1 MSWFLTALFALLALW
16 AFLLYRRERSEA
28 DSFRAESRRR
38 IEELAALG
46 YNKDR
51 VGPRVIAMGQ
61 ASRDVLL
68 VCKTDYSV
76 IYLNPAAELMFGS
89 LRPEAGSL
97 IAVTRHNEICDLA
110 ADALAGRDDLDRQI
124 FVNGKAY
131 RARAARYED
140 GVALALTD
148 VSELQ
153 RLGRARRDFIANI
166 SHELRTPLTAIRLL
180 TDTLKSPAGQKPDL
194 TLTLIDKVT
203 VETESL
209 SQLAQEL
216 LDLATI
222 ESGQA
227 AIKLIAAPVKPVVDA
242 TVYRLAELAARKQ
255 QTITIDAPD
264 DLSAL
269 MDAEQI
275 GRVTLNLLHNAI
287 KFTPEEGRI
296 TVKAFRSDDRSNDR
310 SDDFSRQLKATEVAT
325 TEQILIVEIADTGPG
340 IDADDLPRIFERFYR
355 ADSSRASGGTGLG
368 LAIAKHIVEAHGG
381 RIWAENGTGQ
391 GAIFR
396 FTLPSTN
403 PPC

>member
-1 MSWFLTALFALLALW
+1 MDWLLTALFALLAL
-16 AFLLYRRERSEA
+16 AAYLLYRRERSEA

-38 IEELAALG
+38 IAELAALG

-89 LRPEAGSL
+89 LRPDAGSL

-131 RARAARYED
+131 RARAATYED

-180 TDTLKSPAGQKPDL
+180 TDTLKSPAGQKPGVAP
-194 TLTLIDKVT
+194 TLIDKIT

-242 TVYRLAELAARKQ
+242 TVHRLAELAARKQ

-287 KFTPEEGRI
+287 KFAPAGGRI
-296 TVKAFRSDDRSNDR
+296 E
-310 SDDFSRQLKATEVAT
+310 LKAQSADDGKDIVV
-325 TEQILIVEIADTGPG
+325 QISDNGPG
-340 IDADDLPRIFERFYR
+340 VDPDDLSRIFERFYR

-381 RIWAENGTGQ
+381 RIWAESARGE
-391 GAIFR
+391 GAKFR
-396 FTLPSTN
+396 FTLPAT
-403 PPC
+403 

>member
-194 TLTLIDKVT
+194 TPTLIDKIT